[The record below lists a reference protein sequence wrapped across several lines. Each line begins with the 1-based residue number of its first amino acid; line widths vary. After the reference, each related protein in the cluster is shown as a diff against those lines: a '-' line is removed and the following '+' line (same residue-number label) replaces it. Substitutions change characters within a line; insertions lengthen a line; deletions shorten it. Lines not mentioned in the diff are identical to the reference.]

1 MSTEHESNWA
11 GLAVGAPT
19 TASEPT
25 AIRPGLDW
33 PDGRL
38 PIAGSTGRANPVPA
52 WLRFFNS
59 ELRLIFGRPRNLAL
73 LGVLAIAGVF
83 FGIVLRL
90 TINSG
95 GSGGFPFLNQ
105 LAGNGVFLALV
116 MLALTVS
123 LPLLP
128 LAVAV
133 VSGDAIAGEAGHG
146 TLRVL
151 LTVPAGRTRLLV
163 VKYAAIMVFSLAA
176 CLLIAVVSLI
186 MGLILFHTGPVTL
199 LSGNT
204 ISLGAGVLRV
214 LVVDGLLAVAMTSLG
229 AIGLAA
235 STLTQ
240 HPVGA
245 IAGPARAHRGQ
256 RDLRPAAAAV
266 GDSLVPADALLAGVG
281 RAVPVAGGLVGH
293 RARAGVV
300 RRLRGDLRR
309 DRLGEA
315 DLCRHHQLARP
326 ASSAGDAETGSD
338 DERHRRP
345 RDACRGPYPLKAAR
359 GIDLG
364 EFPRPRGAPGLPGR
378 SDPPRGRSRV
388 RRRR

>member
-11 GLAVGAPT
+11 GLAAGAPA
-19 TASEPT
+19 TAREPT
-25 AIRPGLDW
+25 AIRPVLNW
-33 PDGRL
+33 PDARL
-38 PIAGSTGRANPVPA
+38 PIAGSTGRVNPVPA

-59 ELRLIFGRPRNLAL
+59 ELRLMFGRPRNLAL

-163 VKYAAIMVFSLAA
+163 VKYAAILVFSLAA

-214 LVVDGLLAVAMTSLG
+214 LVVTAYLAIAMTSFA

-245 IAGPARAHRGQ
+245 IAG
-256 RDLRPAAAAV
+256 L
-266 GDSLVPADALLAGVG
+266 LVLAIGSEICDQLPQLSAIHSFLPTHYWLAWDG
-281 RAVPVAGGLVGH
+281 LFRSPVDWSGIEHGLVSS
-293 RARAGVV
+293 VV
-300 RRLRGDLRR
+300 YAAIFAAIGWAKLTS
-309 DRLGEA
+309 A
-315 DLCRHHQLARP
+315 DIT
-326 ASSAGDAETGSD
+326 S
-338 DERHRRP
+338 
-345 RDACRGPYPLKAAR
+345 
-359 GIDLG
+359 
-364 EFPRPRGAPGLPGR
+364 
-378 SDPPRGRSRV
+378 
-388 RRRR
+388 